1 MKKKKGEGKD
11 SRAEA
16 KKRKQQELKD
26 DLASKMNDL
35 GLAYHDDDI
44 PPEEVDAKDIAKP
57 LLYTLRSLVPYTA
70 EWYETNNAEDEMDDF
85 RALQV
90 ATSRAN
96 NIVTMTKVGR
106 HEDALEI
113 MMADTNHD
121 FHYFNKMKAK
131 AIEEG
136 KFKVDIKL
144 IRTMPRRV
152 VNKLQAAHDAPL
164 PIFGG
169 DTASSSTSFQ
179 LSMDLTGSVGGCCI
193 WRCVLIAVFT

>member
-1 MKKKKGEGKD
+1 MKKKKGPAKD

-16 KKRKQQELKD
+16 KKRKQQEMKD
-26 DLASKMNDL
+26 GLADKMAEL
-35 GLAYHDDDI
+35 GLAYHDDEI
-44 PPEEVDAKDIAKP
+44 PPDEIDKELVTKP
-57 LLYTLRSLVPYTA
+57 LLYTLKSLIPYTN

-90 ATSRAN
+90 ETAKARQ
-96 NIVTMTKVGR
+96 IVTLTKIGR

-121 FHYFNKMKAK
+121 FHYFNKMKLK
-131 AIEEG
+131 ATEEG

-144 IRTMPRRV
+144 NKGAPSRA

-169 DTASSSTSFQ
+169 NTSASDTSFK
-179 LSMDLTGSVGGCCI
+179 LAMDITGGGSGICM
-193 WRCVLIAVFT
+193 WR